1 LSVTKLK
8 QYIER
13 YDKVGRFNYA
23 KFSALIKDLDIGL
36 TVGPSTVIAKKV
48 IGELYEVAFID
59 EKFEKTLREYAALG
73 DTREA
78 LSKQNKSHSTN
89 VGGSMLVVR
98 DNANHPYTVIF
109 DGDGEYV
116 SPSIINHS
124 STCLI
129 VENLENFLQ
138 IEKTLALVAENST
151 EKFTVVFAGG
161 NAVTNKLHAGYFE
174 SFEKVI
180 LFLDLDLGGLQIA
193 NALKNLVPSVEMTF
207 FMAPNTEQLLSAV
220 IGTQKS
226 NYLEKVIGMAEK
238 QPFLRPACRLII
250 KHKKVLEQE
259 AYL

>member
-1 LSVTKLK
+1 
-8 QYIER
+8 
-13 YDKVGRFNYA
+13 
-23 KFSALIKDLDIGL
+23 
-36 TVGPSTVIAKKV
+36 
-48 IGELYEVAFID
+48 
-59 EKFEKTLREYAALG
+59 
-73 DTREA
+73 
-78 LSKQNKSHSTN
+78 
-89 VGGSMLVVR
+89 
-98 DNANHPYTVIF
+98 
-109 DGDGEYV
+109 
-116 SPSIINHS
+116 
-124 STCLI
+124 
-129 VENLENFLQ
+129 
-138 IEKTLALVAENST
+138 
-151 EKFTVVFAGG
+151 
-161 NAVTNKLHAGYFE
+161 LHAGYFE